1 MSSLSLPLPML
12 STPASQSVNAS
23 LIACLKKSTVIIIL
37 HFYKA
42 QAEYKSCRRMTVR
55 GQRSDLS
62 PKITT
67 VITYCHQPY
76 YVTSKKTPKTLL
88 HINNKARSRRSV
100 LCECSFHV
108 PPSFQYFR
116 DLSDLSVSLLE
127 RYSIR
132 RRCKQLYLCAC
143 DDIYLCLLPEALS
156 RQMQTQFNYTC
167 KYIQT
172 YSSVVDR

>member
-76 YVTSKKTPKTLL
+76 YVTSKKNSQNTFAYQQQSAFPTIGPLWM
-88 HINNKARSRRSV
+88 
-100 LCECSFHV
+100 
-108 PPSFQYFR
+108 
-116 DLSDLSVSLLE
+116 
-127 RYSIR
+127 
-132 RRCKQLYLCAC
+132 
-143 DDIYLCLLPEALS
+143 LLPCSAVFPIFPGSFWSFRFAPGKIQHQTAL
-156 RQMQTQFNYTC
+156 
-167 KYIQT
+167 
-172 YSSVVDR
+172 